1 MKRGWDNW
9 GCSALR
15 KEVSGRPHYGLPV
28 PKRNLQGCWTGTFY
42 GFKLKEGR
50 IRLDRRKKF
59 FITSI
64 VEHWHR
70 LLREAVDDPSLKLFK
85 ARGPEQPELVG
96 AVFAHGKG
104 LEMDIFQIP
113 SKPNYPVILWFYS
126 SLFHHGFPSKIG
138 ISEISIYLRQSLKH
152 FGLFLF
158 GFGFNS
164 LHPFNITQS
173 QWIIHS
179 HKWNVPPPTMGWLTA
194 SALTQS
200 KKTHLTKLTSSSSG
214 TLDSPWQTSTQRVSM
229 PELD

>member
-1 MKRGWDNW
+1 M
-9 GCSALR
+9 R

-113 SKPNYPVILWFYS
+113 SKPNYPVIL
-126 SLFHHGFPSKIG
+126 
-138 ISEISIYLRQSLKH
+138 
-152 FGLFLF
+152 
-158 GFGFNS
+158 
-164 LHPFNITQS
+164 
-173 QWIIHS
+173 
-179 HKWNVPPPTMGWLTA
+179 
-194 SALTQS
+194 
-200 KKTHLTKLTSSSSG
+200 
-214 TLDSPWQTSTQRVSM
+214 
-229 PELD
+229 